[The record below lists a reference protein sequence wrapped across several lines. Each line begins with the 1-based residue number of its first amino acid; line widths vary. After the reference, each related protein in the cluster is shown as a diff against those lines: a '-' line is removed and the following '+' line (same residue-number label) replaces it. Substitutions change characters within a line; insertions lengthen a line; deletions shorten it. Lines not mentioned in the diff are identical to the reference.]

1 MILSYTVSKLA
12 RFLRHSVATAAA
24 KLITDTYSEDVHF
37 TDVHLV
43 VCEWKLNNDVSERL
57 YVVRTGD

>member
-12 RFLRHSVATAAA
+12 RFLRHRVAAAAA

-43 VCEWKLNNDVSERL
+43 VGERKLNNDVSEGL